1 MLECKNIQINAGDK
15 RLFSCAALT
24 LGTGLYALV
33 GRNGAGKSTF
43 LNTLLGDL
51 KLPYG
56 SVSIKGRLIGDLSL
70 GELSKTISIVRS
82 KPILHGEYKV
92 KDILML
98 GRLPY
103 QNMLSKP
110 STEDFEIIEAI
121 AKQLNIADLLSR
133 DYNSLSDGEKQ
144 LIMVGRAFVQDTDV
158 ILLDEPSAFLDLV
171 NKQELLKHLKSLSAK
186 KLIIFSTHHVE
197 ILPDYCDGV
206 LLIANNELQCLED
219 NATFGAQ
226 IKSAFGLKN

>member
-1 MLECKNIQINAGDK
+1 MLACNNIQLIAGDK
-15 RLFSCAALT
+15 KLFHCANLT
-24 LGTGLYALV
+24 LETGLYALV

-51 KLPYG
+51 KLANG
-56 SVSIKGRLIGDLSL
+56 SISIKGKQIGDMSL

-82 KPILHGEYKV
+82 KPILHGEFRA

-110 STEDFEIIEAI
+110 SPEDYEMIDAI
-121 AKQLNIADLLSR
+121 AHQLNIADLLSR

-171 NKQELLKHLKSLSAK
+171 NKQELLKRLKSLSAN

-197 ILPDYCDGV
+197 ILPEYCDGV

-219 NATFGAQ
+219 NATFGPE
-226 IKSAFGLKN
+226 IKTAFGLNN